1 MPRDTPVT
9 PCSPPFHSD
18 GRCRAALRGRSRKAA
33 VVTTARHRVSRPPE
47 NPGSEGH
54 RAARN
59 RPVLPPRHPAP
70 DAVGGREAERALR
83 SRPRQPAAGRP
94 RTGTVRA
101 QRTDGATARRGP
113 ARLPSDAAPPGAGDC
128 SAVRA
133 SPGTAA
139 RAPASE
145 RHPAAGLDARLSARR
160 RSLQR
165 AHRLGQAP
173 GTGRARDGAA
183 RPAGAEGADE
193 GLRRAPRTP
202 RSMVVMCWARGRLAV
217 VRDWAHRA
225 TAAGPVLRTAV
236 RVRARRLHRRPRRDG
251 GAGGRHLIVC
261 VVVTFVRSA
270 LFELVA
276 VTQPFPAQAFDQ
288 LRVIPETRVLRHVP
302 PA

>member
-113 ARLPSDAAPPGAGDC
+113 ARLPSDAAPPGADDC

-139 RAPASE
+139 RAPASG

-183 RPAGAEGADE
+183 RPAGAEGEDE
-193 GLRRAPRTP
+193 GAAAGAAYAPLHGRHVLGERAARRGAGLGPQGD
-202 RSMVVMCWARGRLAV
+202 RGR
-217 VRDWAHRA
+217 
-225 TAAGPVLRTAV
+225 AGPAY
-236 RVRARRLHRRPRRDG
+236 RRSSP
-251 GAGGRHLIVC
+251 
-261 VVVTFVRSA
+261 SA
-270 LFELVA
+270 AAAPLA
-276 VTQPFPAQAFDQ
+276 SS
-288 LRVIPETRVLRHVP
+288 
-302 PA
+302 